1 MAYRH
6 APRLAWQLID
16 GEAVVID
23 LAQARTLGLNPVA
36 SLIWSLLPELDE
48 AAIAQEMTKRFDVPL
63 QAAKSDIHDFLQT
76 LGEQGLVVEA

>member
-1 MAYRH
+1 MPYRH
-6 APRLAWQLID
+6 APHLAWQLIG

-23 LAQARTLGLNPVA
+23 LAGAKTLGLNPVA

-48 AAIAQEMTKRFDVPL
+48 AAIAREMTKRFDVPL
-63 QAAKSDIHDFLQT
+63 EAAKADVHDFLQT

>member
-1 MAYRH
+1 MPYRH

-23 LAQARTLGLNPVA
+23 LARARTLGLNPVG
-36 SLIWSLLPELDE
+36 SLIWSLLPRLDE
-48 AAIAQEMTKRFDVPL
+48 AAIAREMTKRFDVPL
-63 QAAKSDIHDFLQT
+63 QDAESDVRDFLQT

>member
-1 MAYRH
+1 MPYRH

-36 SLIWSLLPELDE
+36 SLIWSLLPSLDE
-48 AAIAQEMTKRFDVPL
+48 AAIAQEMTKRFDVAL
-63 QAAKSDIHDFLQT
+63 EAARSDVGDFLRT
-76 LGEQGLVVEA
+76 LREQGLVVEA